1 MKRSPQVVDPFAFGA
16 NIQALREKRGIRQAE
31 LAAAIGVA
39 PNSISYYEKGRSVPS
54 LDLAVQIA
62 NYFQVSLDSL
72 LGRDE
77 YASYSNATVKS
88 VAKFLFKL
96 SQLRG
101 VKIRPNEET
110 HTIGID
116 FDNPDFGAFLG
127 EYLDYVSYLSSKTYS
142 DKALNINDNHYIQSM
157 IDRIPETPIDEL
169 QMDTDEFLALYNNG

>member
-1 MKRSPQVVDPFAFGA
+1 MKRSPQIVSPSVFGA
-16 NIQALREKRGIRQAE
+16 NIQALREERGIKQAA
-31 LAAAIGVA
+31 LATAINVA

-62 NYFQVSLDSL
+62 NFFEVSLDSL

-101 VKIRPNEET
+101 VKIRQNEKT

-116 FDNPDFGAFLG
+116 FDSPDFGMFLG
-127 EYLDYVSYLSSKTYS
+127 EYLDYVTYLSTKSYL
-142 DKALNINDNHYIQSM
+142 DKAPAISENHYIQS
-157 IDRIPETPIDEL
+157 ILDRVPETPVDEL
-169 QMDTDEFLALYNNG
+169 KMDADEFLALYNNL

>member
-1 MKRSPQVVDPFAFGA
+1 MKRSPQVVDPFVFGA
-16 NIQALREKRGIRQAE
+16 NIQALREERGIKQAA

-62 NYFQVSLDSL
+62 NFFEVSLDFL

-77 YASYSNATVKS
+77 YVSYSNATVKS
-88 VAKFLFKL
+88 VARFLFKL

-101 VKIRPNEET
+101 VKIRQNEET

-116 FDNPDFGAFLG
+116 FNNPDFGAFLT
-127 EYLDYVSYLSSKTYS
+127 EYLDYVTYLASKNYF
-142 DKALNINDNHYIQSM
+142 DKAPDVNDNHYVQSM
-157 IDRIPETPIDEL
+157 LDRIPETSIDEL
-169 QMDTDEFLALYNNG
+169 KMDVDEFFALYNNI